1 MRIGLG
7 VINFLPTRF
16 VVFRTDRKAN
26 VAQKCR
32 DSKGVPFLYG
42 FCLICLSGSGD
53 SRLRGNDTSGVLGG
67 GAH

>member
-26 VAQKCR
+26 AVMKR
-32 DSKGVPFLYG
+32 GDSKGSP
-42 FCLICLSGSGD
+42 LIVALFFNYSQ
-53 SRLRGNDTSGVLGG
+53 RINLGIL
-67 GAH
+67 